1 MLDLSTI
8 KTDFLFEN
16 SQDFNQTTHARP
28 QHPIVFI
35 HNISLYFNCISSV
48 KYHFKWSRRGHVMP
62 FSEVGPK
69 HPPQKCL
76 KHGKSTNAS
85 SQIRDFFA
93 FFNFQNGVLW
103 EEIWGG
109 LRKIIFVSIL
119 HVISFYNYFKTT
131 LRPNWLSLY
140 LNFCSLSSTKPLLA
154 SVWRSNFYSES
165 QNHMLAMHIIA
176 HFFPI
181 FWKFPEAVIMKGE
194 QRKRRRGR
202 RLEQRVEW
210 RWMRSG
216 RWSVVLWY

>member
-1 MLDLSTI
+1 M
-8 KTDFLFEN
+8 
-16 SQDFNQTTHARP
+16 QD
-28 QHPIVFI
+28 
-35 HNISLYFNCISSV
+35 HNIPLSLFIISVYILTVLVLWNIISN
-48 KYHFKWSRRGHVMP
+48 GHIMVMSCLFLRYDP
-62 FSEVGPK
+62 STHPK
-69 HPPQKCL
+69 KSLKC
-76 KHGKSTNAS
+76 GKSTNAS
-85 SQIRDFFA
+85 SRIRDFFA
-93 FFNFQNGVLW
+93 FFNFQNGVLR
-103 EEIWGG
+103 EGIWGR

-119 HVISFYNYFKTT
+119 HVISFCNYFKTT

-181 FWKFPEAVIMKGE
+181 FWKFQEAVITKGK
-194 QRKRRRGR
+194 QGKRRRGR
-202 RLEQRVEW
+202 RLEQRVES

>member
-1 MLDLSTI
+1 M
-8 KTDFLFEN
+8 
-16 SQDFNQTTHARP
+16 QD
-28 QHPIVFI
+28 
-35 HNISLYFNCISSV
+35 HNIPLSLFIISVYIWTVLVLWNIFSN
-48 KYHFKWSRRGHVMP
+48 GHVTVTSCLFLRYDP
-62 FSEVGPK
+62 STHPK
-69 HPPQKCL
+69 KSQKCR
-76 KHGKSTNAS
+76 KSTNAS
-85 SQIRDFFA
+85 SRIRDFFA
-93 FFNFQNGVLW
+93 FFNFQNGILW
-103 EEIWGG
+103 EGIWGG

-119 HVISFYNYFKTT
+119 HVISFCNYCKTT

-165 QNHMLAMHIIA
+165 QNHMLVMHIIA

-181 FWKFPEAVIMKGE
+181 FWKFPEAVITKGK
-194 QRKRRRGR
+194 QGKRRRGR